1 MDMQELSERI
11 SKLEVKI
18 DNLEEDNKEIKEL
31 KQMMY
36 DNIVTSKEVTLEV
49 KNLVSRLD
57 KLENKVTDVVS
68 EDGNKFNKY
77 KDSIIVAAIGII
89 VAFLLKQIGIF

>member
-1 MDMQELSERI
+1 MDIQELSERI
-11 SKLEVKI
+11 SRLEVKI
-18 DNLEEDNKEIKEL
+18 DNLEEDNKEMKEL